1 MTGPSLWRSSLPV
14 ALTVI
19 KPAVQRYANN
29 NVRIS
34 TTIAPVKIP
43 ILRIRMEGRS
53 NYTDNYAPS
62 SEIAA
67 MASANKRP
75 VSAIAPH
82 LDIHYTRV
90 SKVVNENSE
99 S

>member
-1 MTGPSLWRSSLPV
+1 
-14 ALTVI
+14 
-19 KPAVQRYANN
+19 
-29 NVRIS
+29 
-34 TTIAPVKIP
+34 
-43 ILRIRMEGRS
+43 MEGRS

-75 VSAIAPH
+75 VSAIATQ
-82 LDIHYTRV
+82 LDIHYTTA